1 MTSLHKFDLQTLPAM
16 AWKNGGGMTR
26 KIVREPAGASLDDFD
41 WRVSVAD
48 IAAAGPFSRFV
59 GVDRHLLLLEGDGVN
74 LTSEEAGMNVNLL
87 ADDTV
92 LAFSGD
98 VDMNSQL
105 LGGAVRDFNVMTKRG
120 MWQAQVSVWSE
131 AASVEAQAGLI
142 LQTGGQ
148 ARCEHV
154 EGEVLLRTEQGC
166 WWQGRMVSLH
176 WQPLS
181 ADAKAIMVTL
191 YVLYAQ

>member
-1 MTSLHKFDLQTLPAM
+1 MQ
-16 AWKNGGGMTR
+16 
-26 KIVREPAGASLDDFD
+26 VY
-41 WRVSVAD
+41 
-48 IAAAGPFSRFV
+48 FV
-59 GVDRHLLLLEGDGVN
+59 
-74 LTSEEAGMNVNLL
+74 
-87 ADDTV
+87 
-92 LAFSGD
+92 
-98 VDMNSQL
+98 
-105 LGGAVRDFNVMTKRG
+105 GGAVRDFNVMTKRG